1 MHGWNNGLSGLLE
14 LCNDPTIC
22 IIGVQ
27 EHWLHG
33 DNVNLLNNVHPE
45 FVGFGLSSM
54 NSRLSSEIYRG
65 RPFGGVGFLWRK
77 SISNNVQITSRA
89 DSGRSLCISLECP
102 NHHIINVVNVYFPC
116 YTSSVEYTSQLADS
130 LSFIEDVLSLGFDT
144 IILGDMNL
152 SVEPVILATEN
163 AMHCCL
169 SLMYFTVMTILV
181 VVPLLTAMSLWA
193 ILPLLIMYL
202 FPVHLDH
209 MLLMRLFWNQAVT

>member
-1 MHGWNNGLSGLLE
+1 MMANNNNNLTRFVTYNMHGWNNGLSALLE
-14 LCNDPTIC
+14 LCNDPTIR

-89 DSGRSLCISLECP
+89 DSGRSLCISCLL
-102 NHHIINVVNVYFPC
+102 
-116 YTSSVEYTSQLADS
+116 YTSPSPRD
-130 LSFIEDVLSLGFDT
+130 
-144 IILGDMNL
+144 
-152 SVEPVILATEN
+152 
-163 AMHCCL
+163 
-169 SLMYFTVMTILV
+169 
-181 VVPLLTAMSLWA
+181 
-193 ILPLLIMYL
+193 
-202 FPVHLDH
+202 
-209 MLLMRLFWNQAVT
+209 